1 MNGKE
6 YVQAAL
12 DAGDKLIAEI
22 KESGSIKNDELLN
35 EFENAVQKLDQV
47 KNKATL
53 RTKSGTNRAFPV
65 YDIMERLKEIWEDN
79 RGTEELDEVEES
91 IQEFIS
97 NVDSLSAALKERTV
111 IMT

>member
-1 MNGKE
+1 VNGKE

-12 DAGDKLIAEI
+12 EAGGNVISEI
-22 KESGSIKNDELLN
+22 KESGLMKHDELLE
-35 EFENAVQKLDQV
+35 EFENAAKKLDQN

-65 YDIMERLKEIWEDN
+65 YDIMQQLKEAWEEN
-79 RGTEELDEVEES
+79 RDTEEMDDVMES
-91 IQEFIS
+91 IQEFVNS
-97 NVDSLSAALKERTV
+97 VESLSAALKDRTV

>member
-12 DAGDKLIAEI
+12 DSGDKLIGEL

-35 EFENAVQKLDQV
+35 EFENAVKRLDQI

-65 YDIMERLKEIWEDN
+65 YDIMERLKEVWEDN
-79 RGTEELDEVEES
+79 RDTEELDEVEES